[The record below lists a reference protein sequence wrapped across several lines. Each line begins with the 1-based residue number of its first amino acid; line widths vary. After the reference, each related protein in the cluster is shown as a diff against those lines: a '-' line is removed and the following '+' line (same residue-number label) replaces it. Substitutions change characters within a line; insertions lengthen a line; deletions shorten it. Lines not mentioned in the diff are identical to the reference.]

1 MTRPF
6 ALTFS
11 VVLHAVLILL
21 AVFGLPFFAKDREIA
36 TRLVVVEV
44 MTIAEMT
51 NAPPP
56 AETSKPSEMP
66 AETASAPDVPKRPT
80 PPPQPPP
87 PSARPTPPAPTQPA
101 PSVATPPAPT
111 PPTQAEPA
119 PPPPPEVAKPKTPP
133 PAATPPE
140 TVASAP
146 PPEVAPATEAAPVP
160 IPEPLAPK
168 VPKPEVTK
176 PKPVET
182 PKPEVAKPETVEA
195 PKPEVAEVQPADA
208 PPVPT
213 MRPTPPPRPQV
224 AQTPEPPKKKEPED
238 PFASILNTVANFEK
252 KPRPTEVEPKQQQQ
266 AANTQRQLA
275 PSNPDRPLSVSELDA
290 IRQQI
295 SGCWLVPAGA
305 KNAEELVV
313 EIRVRMR
320 PDRTVSNTEILDQSR
335 MSEPHFRA
343 AAEAAIRALRNPRCS
358 PLNLPVDKYETWKS
372 FVITFNPRD
381 MLS

>member
-1 MTRPF
+1 MTRTF

-11 VVLHAVLILL
+11 VILHALLIVL
-21 AVFGLPFFAKDREIA
+21 AVYGLPFFAKDREIS

-44 MTIAEMT
+44 MTIAETT

-56 AETSKPSEMP
+56 SETATPSEMP
-66 AETASAPDVPKRPT
+66 AETASAADVPDRPV
-80 PPPQPPP
+80 PPPPPPP
-87 PSARPTPPAPTQPA
+87 PSTRPEPPAPAPPT
-101 PSVATPPAPT
+101 PSVST
-111 PPTQAEPA
+111 PPTPAEPA
-119 PPPPPEVAKPKTPP
+119 PPPPPDVAQPQTPP

-146 PPEVAPATEAAPVP
+146 PPEVAPATEAQPVP
-160 IPEPLAPK
+160 IPEPTI
-168 VPKPEVTK
+168 PE
-176 PKPVET
+176 PAIP
-182 PKPEVAKPETVEA
+182 EA
-195 PKPEVAEVQPADA
+195 PKPEVVQPEAVEAPAPEVAEAQPADL

-213 MRPTPPPRPQV
+213 LRPTPPPRRQA
-224 AQTPEPPKKKEPED
+224 AQPPEPPKKPEPED
-238 PFASILNTVANFEK
+238 PFASILNTVADFEK
-252 KPRPTEVEPKQQQQ
+252 KPRPTQAEPQPQQA

-275 PSNPDRPLSVSELDA
+275 PSNADRPLSVSELDA

-320 PDRTVSNTEILDQSR
+320 PDRTVSNTEILDMSR
-335 MSEPHFRA
+335 MAEPHFRA
-343 AAEAAIRALRNPRCS
+343 AAEAAVRALRNPRCS
-358 PLNLPVDKYETWKS
+358 PLNLPLDKYETWKS